1 MGQVARRNKPIR
13 SGSLQGAAVRS
24 NVRFLGI
31 ELDLVEA
38 GAVRMRMRRD
48 MRGAAP
54 YMRLHGAVAS
64 R

>member
-1 MGQVARRNKPIR
+1 
-13 SGSLQGAAVRS
+13 LQGAAVRS
-24 NVRFLGI
+24 NVRFPGI

-38 GAVRMRMRRD
+38 GTVRMRMRRD
-48 MRGAAP
+48 MRGAPP

>member
-1 MGQVARRNKPIR
+1 M
-13 SGSLQGAAVRS
+13 RS

-38 GAVRMRMRRD
+38 GAVRMRMR
-48 MRGAAP
+48 GAAP